1 MSVQFTAIRCF
12 RHVPNHIVRWMPT
25 PACRLVLA
33 PPIES
38 LGRSP
43 APGGLSPRADNTER
57 NVCRIVR
64 NAEAESGRRVEL
76 LTIPQ
81 DRPHRP

>member
-1 MSVQFTAIRCF
+1 MSVQFPAIRCF
-12 RHVPNHIVRWMPT
+12 RHVPNQIVRWMPT

-43 APGGLSPRADNTER
+43 APGGLSRRADDAER
-57 NVCRIVR
+57 NTCRIFR
-64 NAEAESGRRVEL
+64 NAETEPGGGVEPL
-76 LTIPQ
+76 IVSQ
-81 DRPHRP
+81 DGPHRP